1 RSFESNTKPTS
12 WRPKNLSRERYRV
25 ACESATPLL
34 LSLTRDDAMK
44 QESDRFIR
52 ATLLFLLLFAGATN
66 NAYAQGTTFTYQG
79 RLQDAGTNANG
90 SYDFQFTLWDASS
103 AGTQEPQPT
112 PVTVTRTSVA
122 VTNGAFTVQLD
133 FGASAFPGPSRF
145 LETSVRLTG
154 SGSFTLLSPRQPIT
168 STPYAIRTLSAAT
181 ADALSSACVSCV
193 QNSQINS

>member
-1 RSFESNTKPTS
+1 
-12 WRPKNLSRERYRV
+12 
-25 ACESATPLL
+25 
-34 LSLTRDDAMK
+34 MK
-44 QESDRFIR
+44 QESDRSIR

-168 STPYAIRTLSAAT
+168 STPYAIRTLSGAT

-193 QNSQINS
+193 QKLTDQFSGRQQGQWRNRRRERAWRQRQLHSERYDAAGKQQLQH